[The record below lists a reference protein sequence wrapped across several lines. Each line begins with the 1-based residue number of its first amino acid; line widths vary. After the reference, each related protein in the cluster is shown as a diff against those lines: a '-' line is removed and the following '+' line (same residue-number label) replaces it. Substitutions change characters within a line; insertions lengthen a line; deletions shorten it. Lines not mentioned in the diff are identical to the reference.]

1 MNPRS
6 VRLVVFSM
14 VLSSILAAQDG
25 RLEFAV
31 QGGVT
36 SGLTQVVGGQA
47 AVRLV
52 RGVHLG
58 ATGITAVG
66 IQAGATSR
74 LWEAAMRFTP
84 SSSLVKPYLSLGFGW
99 IREGVAPSLRNEEG
113 ISLGLGIEVGRTR
126 FRGFAEGK
134 VVR

>member
-1 MNPRS
+1 
-6 VRLVVFSM
+6 
-14 VLSSILAAQDG
+14 
-25 RLEFAV
+25 
-31 QGGVT
+31 
-36 SGLTQVVGGQA
+36 
-47 AVRLV
+47 
-52 RGVHLG
+52 
-58 ATGITAVG
+58 
-66 IQAGATSR
+66 
-74 LWEAAMRFTP
+74 MRFTP